1 MTAPLIELRQITRT
15 FGEGDLQVPVLK
27 GIDLSINAGEFV
39 AIMGAS
45 GSGKSTLMNI
55 LGCLDVASSGHYL
68 FQGKDVSGFNRDD
81 LARARREYFGFIFQS
96 YNLLPGISASDN
108 VEIPAIY
115 AGLGKKQR
123 RERSTELLGELG
135 LSDKLLN
142 TPSQLSGGQQ
152 QRVSI
157 ARALMNGGQIILAD
171 EPTGALDS
179 VSSKDVMRLLQTLS
193 DRGHTVILIT
203 HDAKVAQAANRQI
216 TIADGLI
223 THDTGAVQDNKA
235 SSENLRAALPDCK
248 AADVSGASTWF
259 EALTGWLEALE
270 SAVHSLS
277 TNLFRTALTLLGIV
291 IGVASVITMLAI
303 GEGARQ
309 DIVERISA
317 MGSDLLLVRPGGPD
331 QRGGRWSVTT
341 LVPSDYHALRDIPGI
356 RAAVPEVTGGQ
367 TLRFGNRDHQTEVN
381 GTAYEFPAARQWPV
395 VAGTFFNEADENR
408 YAAVAVLGKTVADSL
423 FPEQSP
429 LGHYLM
435 VNNVLFQVIGVMGE
449 RGASPWGQDQDDVV
463 LVPYTTANL
472 RIFGQNYL
480 RNITVAVA
488 DSADMNAVQDQVHSA
503 LLTRHGSEDFQIRNM
518 ASLIETVSDTQDTLT
533 WLLGSIA
540 AISLLVGGIGVM
552 NIMLVSVT
560 ERTREIGIRM
570 ATGARTRNILQQFLT
585 EAWLVSAVGGVI
597 GVLLGIAATQI
608 VGWLDTPVVVTVFPM
623 VLAFSCAFGT
633 GLLFGYL
640 PARKAAHLDP
650 VQALAAE

>member
-27 GIDLSINAGEFV
+27 GLDLSIQAGEFV

-68 FQGKDVSGFNRDD
+68 FQGKDVSGFKRDD
-81 LARARREYFGFIFQS
+81 LARARRESFGFIFQS
-96 YNLLPGISASDN
+96 YNLLPGISALDN

-142 TPSQLSGGQQ
+142 TPAQLSGGQQ

-179 VSSKDVMRLLQTLS
+179 VSSKDVMRLLQSLS

-203 HDAKVAQAANRQI
+203 HDAKVAQAADRQI

-223 THDTGAVQDNKA
+223 THDTGAVQGNADA
-235 SSENLRAALPDCK
+235 SETPPAAQPMAK
-248 AADVSGASTWF
+248 TTDVSGASGWF
-259 EALTGWLEALE
+259 EALK

-309 DIVERISA
+309 DIVDRISA

-341 LVPSDYHALRDIPGI
+341 LVPSDYHAIRDIPGI

-381 GTAYEFPAARQWPV
+381 GTAYEFPAARQWSV
-395 VAGTFFNEADENR
+395 VAGTFFDEADENR
-408 YAAVAVLGKTVADSL
+408 YAAVAVLGKTVAESL

-435 VNNVLFQVIGVMGE
+435 VNNVLFQVIGVMEE

-488 DSADMNAVQDQVHSA
+488 DSADMNAVQDQVHST
-503 LLTRHGSEDFQIRNM
+503 LLTRHASEDFQIRNM
-518 ASLIETVSDTQDTLT
+518 ASLIDTVSNTQDTLT

-585 EAWLVSAVGGVI
+585 EAWLVSAIGGVI
-597 GVLLGIAATQI
+597 GVILGIAATQI